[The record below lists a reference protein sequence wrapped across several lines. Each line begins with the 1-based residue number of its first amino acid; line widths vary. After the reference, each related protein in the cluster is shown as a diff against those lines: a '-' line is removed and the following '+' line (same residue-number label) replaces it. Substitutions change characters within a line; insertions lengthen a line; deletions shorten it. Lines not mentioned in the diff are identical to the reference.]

1 MFVAMG
7 QYEWGDQ
14 VGHTNAACHETV
26 VLVGVIVEDV
36 GVVDEVAGVVADD
49 VVQFEVD
56 VADEHYCYQALAA
69 EQTAEVEKSQQH
81 EMTKAE

>member
-14 VGHTNAACHETV
+14 VGHTNAAWHETV

-36 GVVDEVAGVVADD
+36 GVVDEVAGVVDE
-49 VVQFEVD
+49 VVQFEID
-56 VADEHYCYQALAA
+56 VADEYYCYQAPAA
-69 EQTAEVEKSQQH
+69 EQTAEVEKSQQQH
-81 EMTKAE
+81 EKTKVE